1 MLEKLNKI
9 RETLVEKL
17 HNEELTQ
24 SLINGAFDELCEEFK
39 YKYNIIPSNSTWYSN
54 CECCGYSFKIIGET
68 TNGICDKCNTEIR
81 RIERVKC
88 VKKYM
93 KERGI

>member
-1 MLEKLNKI
+1 MIEKLNKT

-39 YKYNIIPSNSTWYSN
+39 HKYNI
-54 CECCGYSFKIIGET
+54 KII
-68 TNGICDKCNTEIR
+68 I
-81 RIERVKC
+81 
-88 VKKYM
+88 
-93 KERGI
+93 